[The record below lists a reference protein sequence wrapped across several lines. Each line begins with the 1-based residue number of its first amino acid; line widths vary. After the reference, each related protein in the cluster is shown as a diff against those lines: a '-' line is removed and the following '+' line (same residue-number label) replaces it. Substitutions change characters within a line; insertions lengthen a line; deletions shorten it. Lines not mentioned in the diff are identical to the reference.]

1 MSYQVEVFTG
11 DMLHAGT
18 TSRISIKL
26 VGTKGSSKSVNLS
39 WLGGFWRGS
48 VRKFELNFPA
58 SIGSLLLME
67 LEAES
72 LFDFGDNEWFCSKV
86 TVTTPEGD
94 KVLFPCYRWLAD
106 DEKLVFRDAVA
117 KTILKDPNDITKEH
131 RNTEIRKR
139 SAVFRWQLHAPGIP
153 HKVKA
158 DSPEALPDE
167 VRFSFGKKT
176 EFRLT
181 QVSAILELRLQ
192 SLADRKEPWTNFE
205 QLDHVFAERRTD
217 TFEYVRQHWREDEFF
232 GSQLLNGINPILIQ
246 KCSELPRK
254 FPVTDDMVKAF
265 LPSGSSLKNEMKR
278 GNIFLCDY
286 KRLDGLSG
294 NVINKKQQYLSAPM
308 CLLFSNPEGKL
319 LPIAIQLKQEPGEEN
334 PIFLPSDSESD
345 WLLAKIFVRSAEFN
359 EHELNSHLLRTHLM
373 AEVFT
378 VATLRNLPAVH
389 PLFKLLIPHCR
400 YTLQINIMARSLLI
414 SDSGVFAEHT
424 AIGRVGT
431 AKFLKRATS
440 SLTYSS
446 LCLPDDI
453 KARGVEDIPNY
464 YYRDDGLK
472 LWNIINKY
480 VDGVVRY
487 YYTSDDDVIKDTEL
501 QSWIG
506 EIYMKGFLE
515 KAEQGITSS
524 FKSVDELIKFVTM
537 AIFTAS
543 AQHAAVNNGQFDY
556 GGWMP
561 NLPSTLKCPPP
572 TKKGS
577 STEDSI
583 LDSLP
588 DISTT
593 VNIMAALYVLS
604 KASTDRYP
612 LGYFPEELFNE
623 VVPLK
628 MIEEF
633 QVALKSLSEEIERR
647 NQTLPLP
654 YVYLNPTDVDNS
666 IAI

>member
-1 MSYQVEVFTG
+1 MTDELWLVKTG
-11 DMLHAGT
+11 
-18 TSRISIKL
+18 IP
-26 VGTKGSSKSVNLS
+26 
-39 WLGGFWRGS
+39 
-48 VRKFELNFPA
+48 LN
-58 SIGSLLLME
+58 
-67 LEAES
+67 
-72 LFDFGDNEWFCSKV
+72 KV
-86 TVTTPEGD
+86 
-94 KVLFPCYRWLAD
+94 
-106 DEKLVFRDAVA
+106 DE
-117 KTILKDPNDITKEH
+117 PP
-131 RNTEIRKR
+131 
-139 SAVFRWQLHAPGIP
+139 WQLHAPGIP

-158 DSPEALPDE
+158 DSPDTLPEE
-167 VRFSFGKKT
+167 VRFSFTKTT
-176 EFRLT
+176 EFEFTRL
-181 QVSAILELRLQ
+181 SAVLELKLKGLVERT
-192 SLADRKEPWTNFE
+192 EPWTNFE
-205 QLDHVFAERRTD
+205 QLDHVFAERRTA
-217 TFEYVRQHWREDEFF
+217 TYEYVRQHWREDEFF
-232 GSQLLNGINPILIQ
+232 GYQLLNGMNPMMIH
-246 KCSELPRK
+246 KCSELPKK

-265 LPSGSSLKNEMKR
+265 LPSGSNLKNEMKR

-294 NVINKKQQYLSAPM
+294 NVINKKQQYLTAPM

-345 WLLAKIFVRSAEFN
+345 WLLAKSFVRNAEFS
-359 EHELNSHLLRTHLM
+359 EHELNFHLLRTHLM

-378 VATLRNLPAVH
+378 IAILRNIPTVH

-400 YTLQINIMARSLLI
+400 YTLQINIMARALLV
-414 SDSGVFAEHT
+414 SEDGVFAKYT
-424 AIGRVGT
+424 AIGMEGT
-431 AKFLKRATS
+431 VKLLKRAAS

-501 QSWIG
+501 QNWIG
-506 EIYMKGFLE
+506 EIHKKGFLE
-515 KAEQGITSS
+515 KTEQGISS

-537 AIFTAS
+537 VIFTAS
-543 AQHAAVNNGQFDY
+543 AQHAAINNGQFDF

-561 NLPSTLKCPPP
+561 NLPSTLRCPPP

-577 STEDSI
+577 STEGSI
-583 LDSLP
+583 LDTLP
-588 DISTT
+588 EISTT

-604 KASTDRYP
+604 KTSSDRYP
-612 LGYFPEELFNE
+612 LGYYPEELFNE
-623 VVPLK
+623 KTPLK
-628 MIEEF
+628 MIDKF
-633 QVALKSLSEEIERR
+633 QEDLMSLSKEIDKR
-647 NQTLPLP
+647 NRDLPLP
-654 YVYLNPTDVDNS
+654 YIYLDPKQLDNS